1 MNEGTL
7 DHAKSCS
14 LAPDDLKARLAWIAH
29 LNARALISSRR
40 SDLELILEYRSLAAR
55 DVEQL
60 IEHEQSCCNFLSFR
74 LDKSGERLLLTII
87 APDVAREAATDLFDH
102 FVATSVPAEAT
113 SCCAGGCSA

>member
-14 LAPDDLKARLAWIAH
+14 LAPDNLKARLAWIAH

-40 SDLELILEYRSLAAR
+40 SDLELILEYRSLASR

-60 IEHEQSCCNFLSFR
+60 IEQEQSCCSFLAFR
-74 LDKSGERLLLTII
+74 LDKSGDRLLLTII
-87 APDVAREAATDLFDH
+87 APDVAREAATDLFEH

-113 SCCAGGCSA
+113 SCCVGGCSA